1 MGADGC
7 GITLTVM
14 CGSIKW
20 QNCWSR
26 TSRAAAVAFG
36 FASGFAFGFASGFA
50 FGFAFGYAFGDTAVL

>member
-36 FASGFAFGFASGFA
+36 FASGFAFGFA
-50 FGFAFGYAFGDTAVL
+50 FGYAFGNTAVL